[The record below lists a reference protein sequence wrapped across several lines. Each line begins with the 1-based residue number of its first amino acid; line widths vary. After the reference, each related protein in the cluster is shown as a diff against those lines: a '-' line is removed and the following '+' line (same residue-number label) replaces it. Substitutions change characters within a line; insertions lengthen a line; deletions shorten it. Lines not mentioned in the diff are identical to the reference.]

1 MEWAVQCGEKR
12 QNFWKIQLK
21 VSLWWERKWGLSWQE
36 KRSEMFHPGPFSLVK
51 AKHQSKVR
59 VVGGGQKCASSSNY
73 LWGDKQLLV
82 EQAGWGQRPRPHQA
96 RRSHHPAELWLL
108 LPLTIRLIR
117 MCVCGA
123 GAVGA
128 QGRRGAERERGG
140 EGRSRKPSLAV
151 PIPGRKH
158 LCLFSQAVGR
168 RQQCVGST
176 LETRCTTK
184 LEVVS
189 KGRS

>member
-59 VVGGGQKCASSSNY
+59 VVGGGQKCASTSNY

-82 EQAGWGQRPRPHQA
+82 EQAGWGQHPRPHQA

-108 LPLTIRLIR
+108 LP
-117 MCVCGA
+117 A
-123 GAVGA
+123 P
-128 QGRRGAERERGG
+128 GRG
-140 EGRSRKPSLAV
+140 EKSKPPDLPPSTGLGRSLF
-151 PIPGRKH
+151 PGLGLYTRVSTESKSRWMWK
-158 LCLFSQAVGR
+158 LFPALRIHRTTPLPTLLRQLRGR
-168 RQQCVGST
+168 QIQVM
-176 LETRCTTK
+176 LI
-184 LEVVS
+184 
-189 KGRS
+189 